1 MEIYV
6 KIYKDENCVKFEYNN
21 LKVNLDFENLVNFT
35 KYILGLEDFLNLEE
49 SDFNIQTNPSDLR
62 HYKQTFLDIFNSIKS
77 DEDFIELMKEKPE
90 GN

>member
-1 MEIYV
+1 MGINV
-6 KIYKDENCVKFEYNN
+6 KIYKDDNCVKFEYNN

-35 KYILGLEDFLNLEE
+35 KYLLELEDFFNLEE

-62 HYKQTFLDIFNSIKS
+62 HYKQTFLDIFNSVKN

-90 GN
+90 DN